1 MIEKQE
7 TVVIASQ
14 DELLKKVAEMS
25 SSGFRL
31 VLISCTKLNHFQID
45 YTFDKNY
52 EFKNLRFY
60 VPVEKPEMKSISS
73 VFMSAFTYE
82 NEIHDLFGIE
92 VHGLN
97 INYGGKFYRINI
109 KAPFSTLKKTVTSAA
124 VEEGK
129 K

>member
-7 TVVIASQ
+7 TVTIASQ

-25 SSGFRL
+25 SSGYRL
-31 VLISCTKLNHFQID
+31 VLISCTKLNHFQVD
-45 YTFDKNY
+45 YSFDKNY
-52 EFKNLRFY
+52 EFRNFRFC

-73 VFMSAFTYE
+73 VFTNAFTYE

-109 KAPFSTLKKTVTSAA
+109 KAPFSTLKKAVAVAA
-124 VEEGK
+124 TEEGK